1 MHPNKRKIKLPQPW
15 WPWIKRMKHTAAK
28 VSHIQHC
35 SLSKLAEIYI
45 EYKHK
50 KVSKL
55 ITDPET
61 HLIHASKLKS
71 SIHRYRWRTHRVV
84 RERKRAGIFKKIFF
98 TNDGERRKFD
108 S

>member
-15 WPWIKRMKHTAAK
+15 WPWIKRMQAAAETRRAIK
-28 VSHIQHC
+28 HC
-35 SLSKLAEIYI
+35 SIIKLAEIYI

-61 HLIHASKLKS
+61 HLIHASRLKS